1 MADHNYLLTV
11 LTFFPLLGTFAL
23 LLLSGDDH
31 VWVRRLTLVTS
42 VIEFVIS
49 LFLLRG
55 FDLATPSYQFEEVY
69 NWIPSLHIHYHMGVD
84 GISLFLVLL
93 TTFLTPLAVLCS
105 WNSIHEH
112 VKEFFAMLLVLEM
125 GMVGVF
131 CALDLFLFFVFWEVM
146 LIPMYFLIGIWGHG
160 RKIYAALKFIL
171 YTMLGSILMLV
182 AILWL
187 YRLTA
192 AAGNPTFDLPAIQ
205 AMLSSGQISLPWDS
219 ELLLFLAFFLAFAIK
234 VPLFPL
240 HTWLPDA
247 HTEAP
252 TAGSVILAG
261 VLLKMGTYGMLRFCL
276 PLFPTAAHRAAPV
289 IATLAIIGII
299 YAALVAMVQTN
310 LKRLVAY
317 TSVSHLGFVVLGIF
331 VFNSTAM
338 EGAIYQMLN
347 HGVSTGMLF
356 LVCGMI
362 YDRRHTYEFSELGG
376 LAKPMPVL
384 CAFFLFACLSSLA
397 LPILNGFIGE
407 FMILIGT
414 FHRHP
419 GWAAWAATGA
429 ILSAVYLLWAYQR
442 VALEKVTV
450 AKNENLP
457 DASPR
462 ERLILIA
469 ASVVILFMGVASPL
483 FTHRMDATTNALLQ
497 QVQTTASYES
507 HARHVAPKSA
517 RASAPG
523 ASSHELAMRAVT
535 LTSERRT
542 QP

>member
-1 MADHNYLLTV
+1 MDGALVQNQSYLLTV

-23 LLLSGDDH
+23 LLLRGDDY
-31 VWVRRLTLVTS
+31 VWIRRLTLITS
-42 VIEFVIS
+42 VIEFILS
-49 LFLLRG
+49 LLLLRG
-55 FDLATPSYQFEEVY
+55 FDLGNGGYQLEEVY
-69 NWIPSLHIHYHMGVD
+69 NWIPNLHIHYHMGID

-131 CALDLFLFFVFWEVM
+131 CALDLFLFFLFWEVM

-171 YTMLGSILMLV
+171 YTMFGSILMLV

-187 YRLTA
+187 YHAT
-192 AAGNPTFDLPAIQ
+192 GTFDLPAIQ
-205 AMLSSGQISLPWDS
+205 GMLFSGLSLPWS
-219 ELLLFLAFFLAFAIK
+219 TQLLMFLAFMLAFAIK

-276 PLFPTAAHRAAPV
+276 PLFPEAAHRAAPV
-289 IATLAIIGII
+289 VAVLAIIGIV
-299 YAALVAMVQTN
+299 YGALVAMVQSD

-331 VFNSTAM
+331 VFNPTAM

-347 HGVSTGMLF
+347 HGVSTGVLF
-356 LVCGMI
+356 LVCGML
-362 YDRRHTYEFSELGG
+362 YDRRHTYEIKEYGG
-376 LAKPMPVL
+376 LAKPMPIL

-397 LPILNGFIGE
+397 LPMLNGFVGE
-407 FMILIGT
+407 FMILIGV
-414 FHRHP
+414 FDSQHFA
-419 GWAAWAATGA
+419 WASWAATGA

-450 AKNENLP
+450 AKNETLP
-457 DASPR
+457 DASAR
-462 ERLILIA
+462 ERFILIT
-469 ASVVILFMGVASPL
+469 ASVVILFMGIFSPM
-483 FTHRMDATTNALLQ
+483 FTHRMDATTNALLEQ
-497 QVQTTASYES
+497 MRTTASYQAQS
-507 HARHVAPKSA
+507 WQTQVAS
-517 RASAPG
+517 RASTTKPTA
-523 ASSHELAMRAVT
+523 HEVAVRSVS
-535 LTSERRT
+535 LERQAR
-542 QP
+542 P

>member
-1 MADHNYLLTV
+1 MAEHNYLLTV

-23 LLLSGDDH
+23 LLLRGDDH
-31 VWVRRLTLVTS
+31 LWIRRLTLVSS
-42 VIEFVIS
+42 VIEFILS
-49 LFLLRG
+49 LLLLRG
-55 FDLATPSYQFEEVY
+55 FDLGNGGYQLEEVY
-69 NWIPSLHIHYHMGVD
+69 DWIPSLHIHYHLGID

-105 WNSIHEH
+105 WKSIHEH

-131 CALDLFLFFVFWEVM
+131 CSLDLFLFFLFWEVM

-187 YRLTA
+187 YHLSH
-192 AAGNPTFDLPAIQ
+192 TFDLPAIQ
-205 AMLSSGQISLPWDS
+205 YMLSHGQVSLSWNT
-219 ELLLFLAFFLAFAIK
+219 ELLMFLAFLLAFAIK

-276 PLFPTAAHRAAPV
+276 PLFPEAAHRAAPV

-299 YAALVAMVQTN
+299 YAALVAMVQHD

-331 VFNSTAM
+331 VFNPTAI
-338 EGAIYQMLN
+338 EGGIYQMLN

-356 LVCGMI
+356 LVCGML
-362 YDRRHTYEFSELGG
+362 YDRRHTYEIKEFGG
-376 LAKPMPVL
+376 LAKPMPIL

-397 LPILNGFIGE
+397 LPMLNGFVGE
-407 FMILIGT
+407 FMILIGV
-414 FHRHP
+414 FDAQHFA
-419 GWAAWAATGA
+419 WASWAATGA

-450 AKNENLP
+450 EKNETLP

-462 ERLILIA
+462 ERLILIV
-469 ASVVILFMGVASPL
+469 ASVVILFMGIFSPL
-483 FTHRMDATTNALLQ
+483 FTHRMDATTNTLLEQ
-497 QVQTTASYES
+497 MRTTASYQ
-507 HARHVAPKSA
+507 A
-517 RASAPG
+517 RARQSQVPVRVSVAKPTP
-523 ASSHELAMRAVT
+523 HEVAMRSVS
-535 LTSERRT
+535 LERQAR
-542 QP
+542 P

>member
-1 MADHNYLLTV
+1 MDGALVVNQSHLLTV

-23 LLLSGDDH
+23 LLLKGDDH
-31 VWVRRLTLVTS
+31 VWIRRLALVTS
-42 VIEFVIS
+42 VIEFILS
-49 LFLLRG
+49 LLLLRS
-55 FDLATPSYQFEEVY
+55 FDLGVGGYQTATEEVY
-69 NWIPSLHIHYHMGVD
+69 SWIPSLQIHYHLGID
-84 GISLFLVLL
+84 GISLFLILL

-131 CALDLFLFFVFWEVM
+131 CSLDLFLFFLFWEVM
-146 LIPMYFLIGIWGHG
+146 LIPMYFLIGVWGHG

-187 YRLTA
+187 YHVS
-192 AAGNPTFDLPAIQ
+192 GTFDLVAIQ
-205 AMLSSGQISLPWDS
+205 SMLTSGQLSLPWNTQ
-219 ELLLFLAFFLAFAIK
+219 LLMFLAFMLAFAIK

-276 PLFPTAAHRAAPV
+276 PLFPEAAHRAAPV
-289 IATLAIIGII
+289 IAVLAIIGIV
-299 YAALVAMVQTN
+299 YAALVAMIQHD

-331 VFNSTAM
+331 VFNPTAM

-356 LVCGMI
+356 LVCGML
-362 YDRRHTYEFSELGG
+362 YDRRHTYEIKEFGG
-376 LAKPMPVL
+376 LLKPMPIL

-397 LPILNGFIGE
+397 LPMLNGFVGE
-407 FMILIGT
+407 FMILIGV
-414 FHRHP
+414 FDSRHFA
-419 GWAAWAATGA
+419 WASWAATGA

-442 VALEKVTV
+442 VAMEKVTV
-450 AKNENLP
+450 EKNNSLP
-457 DASPR
+457 DATPR
-462 ERLILIA
+462 ERLILIV
-469 ASVVILFMGVASPL
+469 ASLVILFMGIFSPL
-483 FTHRMDATTNALLQ
+483 FTHRMDATTNALLEQ
-497 QVQTTASYES
+497 MHNSGGVQVGAQRS
-507 HARHVAPKSA
+507 HRSPVAPAAKPSA
-517 RASAPG
+517 
-523 ASSHELAMRAVT
+523 HEAALRSVT
-535 LTSERRT
+535 LERQAR
-542 QP
+542 P